1 MICEHLRPLED
12 ELHRLGLK
20 ETYRGQAWSSNCREW
35 IYFDAYLDC
44 ESLRKRFQLP
54 EFIESHVNDDSKSG
68 QERGLVCTEHHDG
81 IVGLYEP
88 RPDRP
93 VVK

>member
-1 MICEHLRPLED
+1 MICEHLQPLES
-12 ELHRLGLK
+12 ELTQLGIK

-35 IYFDAYLDC
+35 VYFDCFLDC
-44 ESLRKRFQLP
+44 ESIRQRLNLP
-54 EFIESHVNDDSKSG
+54 ALIESHVNNDSKSG
-68 QERGLVCTEHHDG
+68 QERGLVCTVHKDG
-81 IVGLYEP
+81 VIGLYEP

>member
-1 MICEHLRPLED
+1 MICEHLQALED
-12 ELHRLGLK
+12 EIKRLGVK

-35 IYFDAYLDC
+35 VYFDCYLDTA
-44 ESLRKRFQLP
+44 SLHKRFEMPAFVEQ
-54 EFIESHVNDDSKSG
+54 HVNDDPKSG
-68 QERGLVCTEHHDG
+68 QERGLVCSVHKDG
-81 IVGLYEP
+81 VIGLYEP